1 MNDNLWINICETRLV
16 VGYLGEKNQ
25 KAWWDCNFLSASSK
39 AFLSPVFP
47 KTMALAQYHGVCR
60 AAAIV
65 HDDHIGIGKHYHLYR
80 LPDSIERH
88 ISKLFSQNE
97 LIQDISFSIGSQE
110 SALRYLEEH
119 SISIQSSEGPVVL
132 GEYSDSGLSELLP
145 RTIAHYFLAFTED
158 RKVFPFYRSNA

>member
-1 MNDNLWINICETRLV
+1 MNEDMWRQIYEARLV
-16 VGYLGEKNQ
+16 IGYLGEKNQ

-39 AFLSPVFP
+39 AFLAPVFP
-47 KTMALAQYHGVCR
+47 KTMTLAQYHGVCK

-88 ISKLFSQNE
+88 ISRLFPQDEIIKKISSFLKSQ
-97 LIQDISFSIGSQE
+97 D
-110 SALRYLEEH
+110 SALRYLEER
-119 SISIQSSEGPVVL
+119 SITIQSAEGPVVL
-132 GEYSDSGLSELLP
+132 GEYSDSGLSKLLP
-145 RTIAHYFLAFTED
+145 RTIAYYYSAFTED